1 MLNNKSYSPC
11 LNSDPT
17 EQFKK
22 LSSERLLRV
31 NSLTSDGRRNR
42 SKSLC
47 LSLGYLLSKALSNHN
62 ITQQGVGVAI
72 KANRT
77 PGSSIEVQ

>member
-1 MLNNKSYSPC
+1 MLNNKSYSKC
-11 LNSDPT
+11 LNIDPT

-22 LSSERLLRV
+22 LSSERLLWI
-31 NSLTSDGRRNR
+31 NSLTSDNRRNR

-47 LSLGYLLSKALSNHN
+47 LSLGYLLSKDLSNHN